1 VAGAPPVARSGS
13 RDRALTVF
21 VVTLAQF
28 MAVMS
33 TSSVSV
39 ALPTIGRDLHASNT
53 SLEWIVDAYV
63 IVYASLLIAGGV
75 LSDRQGRKGMFVGE
89 GVAVLLDQLGDEER
103 RARA

>member
-1 VAGAPPVARSGS
+1 MRGRH
-13 RDRALTVF
+13 DRAFTVL

-39 ALPTIGRDLHASNT
+39 ALPTIGRDLDASST
-53 SLEWIVDAYV
+53 SLEWIVDSYV

-75 LSDRQGRKGMFVGE
+75 LSDRMGRKGMFVS
-89 GVAVLLDQLGDEER
+89 GVPCSGSGRSSPASPPR
-103 RARA
+103 SACSSSAA